1 MPLRV
6 YTEAKLLIS
15 QDNSANPQE
24 PTFNSGAKNA
34 TDTTTYNESTG
45 LTFDIAAGA
54 VDVQIPLG
62 SIAISEIM
70 YLMAKG
76 DDISVKLVP
85 VGAVLA
91 DVEAYEMLPNVP
103 AVLPFKV
110 IEVYV
115 SNSGTGSQKLILGA
129 AGN

>member
-6 YTEAKLLIS
+6 YTEGKLLIS

-24 PTFNSGAKNA
+24 PTFNSGSKNF
-34 TDTTTYNESTG
+34 TDTTTYSESTG
-45 LTFDIAAGA
+45 LTFDVAAGA
-54 VDVQIPLG
+54 SDTQVPLG
-62 SIAISEIM
+62 SIAVAELL

-76 DDISVKLVP
+76 NDLSVKLVP
-85 VGAVLA
+85 FGKTLA
-91 DVEAYEMLPNVP
+91 DVEAYELLPNVP
-103 AVLPFKV
+103 AIIPFKV

-115 SNSGTGSQKLILGA
+115 SNAGTGAEKIIIGA